1 MSPVFSFVHILLV
14 TPCPLLEKEDFHNEG
29 CGWGYELLQG
39 LSLHGHLAP
48 QRPSAAAQREE
59 LWLRLVRVSRLGGRE
74 PPVLWVTRLGLAALG
89 LVNELIV
96 HFYVRNGVN
105 RV

>member
-1 MSPVFSFVHILLV
+1 MRVPSGSGHEP
-14 TPCPLLEKEDFHNEG
+14 
-29 CGWGYELLQG
+29 LQG
-39 LSLHGHLAP
+39 LSLPGHLAP